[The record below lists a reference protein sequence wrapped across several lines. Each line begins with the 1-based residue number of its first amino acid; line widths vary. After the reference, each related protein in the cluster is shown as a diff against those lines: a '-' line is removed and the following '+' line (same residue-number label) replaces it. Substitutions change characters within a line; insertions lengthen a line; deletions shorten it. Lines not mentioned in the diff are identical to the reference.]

1 MREHSRRPRGEK
13 GARAGRGL
21 STDTVPRGRGG
32 GGGSQIRRN
41 KKTHT
46 PNWMLS
52 SSPATGRTFQPGPIQ
67 AALSSDA
74 VSGRTAIRTKAC
86 KAEAAGG
93 CGPAE
98 RGVTTELALAIG
110 PSGPPEYA
118 PPVRQRAVRRSRRA
132 GGAPSVRRRS
142 RRVGGAPGRPRPTS
156 DEEIRHAVEGRSGS
170 RAPAKRATSFHGERA
185 RAACVITCQK

>member
-21 STDTVPRGRGG
+21 STDTGGGRGRRFAEIKRHTH
-32 GGGSQIRRN
+32 QIGCYRR
-41 KKTHT
+41 
-46 PNWMLS
+46 P
-52 SSPATGRTFQPGPIQ
+52 RQQ
-67 AALSSDA
+67 AARSSQVPYRPHSPVTQCPA
-74 VSGRTAIRTKAC
+74 GQPSEPRHA
-86 KAEAAGG
+86 AEAAGG

-98 RGVTTELALAIG
+98 RGVTTELAASIG
-110 PSGPPEYA
+110 PSGAPEYA